1 MNIYSGWLLQMQIDP
16 LSYPNTLLKRML
28 MDERLIPR
36 LPMHAFSLPAIRSH
50 APLSTLSFAPPRS
63 LIHRAQQLCLQ
74 DEFPLLVLL
83 TRLVG
88 LVVLPPHRVLT
99 LSTRYIPHDMPAGGH
114 IPFRGV

>member
-1 MNIYSGWLLQMQIDP
+1 MN
-16 LSYPNTLLKRML
+16 
-28 MDERLIPR
+28 ERLIPH

-50 APLSTLSFAPPRS
+50 ALLSAFFCPPRSS

-74 DEFPLLVLL
+74 DELPLLVLL

-99 LSTRYIPHDMPAGGH
+99 LSARYIPHNMPAGGH
-114 IPFRGV
+114 VPFRGF